1 MLIANGFRTTLELLR
16 WIKKKLNSLSFSFYA
31 VFEMEY
37 HFFYWIVFEIE
48 QPIRDRQH
56 ARTSRFLI
64 LLIDNDIA
72 GRGLLIS

>member
-16 WIKKKLNSLSFSFYA
+16 WIKGKNLTTLAFYA
-31 VFEMEY
+31 VFEMES
-37 HFFYWIVFEIE
+37 HFFYWIVFEME

-56 ARTSRFLI
+56 VRTSRFLI
-64 LLIDNDIA
+64 LLIDNDMA